1 MAKTVR
7 KESNRSK
14 KGESDAHK
22 MRRSYKEELEIL
34 KDLDEDELEEYEY
47 TPPPRHVSQKPFD
60 KR

>member
-22 MRRSYKEELEIL
+22 IRRTYKEELDAL

-47 TPPPRHVSQKPFD
+47 IPPKYLNQKPYD
-60 KR
+60 RK